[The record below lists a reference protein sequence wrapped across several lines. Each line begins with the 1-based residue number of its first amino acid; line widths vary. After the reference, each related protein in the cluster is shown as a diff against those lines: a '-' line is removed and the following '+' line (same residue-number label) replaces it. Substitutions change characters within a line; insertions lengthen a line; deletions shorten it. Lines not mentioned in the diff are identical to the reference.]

1 MTLLG
6 GSSSSLAILQ
16 LYSWPWGPPGPSG
29 WKLQSWDDC
38 ASLIYMPTR
47 PKPCVSG
54 LCPCQHRATFGPR
67 PRGLGSHDLSTTVPQ
82 PVPPSERSLSPTAT
96 FLLCSHCY
104 EKLNST
110 MNTCVL
116 SFRIQKF
123 LTFCHICWLTLYIYT
138 VPKPSEGKFQAP
150 YTSACSPMWPQYYYT
165 YGNSSISIIFSE
177 SQNELFKGSLTLL
190 RCWSSFP
197 GSPLPS
203 DYGTN
208 SLQLC
213 TYFLSKAARSN
224 RFLNFSPDIP
234 STFLLMDF
242 HPGIPLPPIFSP
254 WGFVHYVKLN

>member
-29 WKLQSWDDC
+29 CKLQSWDDC
-38 ASLIYMPTR
+38 ASLIQTLCLGSLPMSA
-47 PKPCVSG
+47 SG
-54 LCPCQHRATFGPR
+54 PPLAPDHG
-67 PRGLGSHDLSTTVPQ
+67 GLGSRDLSAPVPQ
-82 PVPPSERSLSPTAT
+82 PVPPSERSVSPTAT
-96 FLLCSHCY
+96 FLLFSHCY

-165 YGNSSISIIFSE
+165 YG
-177 SQNELFKGSLTLL
+177 K
-190 RCWSSFP
+190 
-197 GSPLPS
+197 
-203 DYGTN
+203 
-208 SLQLC
+208 
-213 TYFLSKAARSN
+213 
-224 RFLNFSPDIP
+224 
-234 STFLLMDF
+234 
-242 HPGIPLPPIFSP
+242 
-254 WGFVHYVKLN
+254 